1 MDQIRKLLASLSVTQ
16 RITIVVA
23 AILVGAGTMLFS
35 RWKTE
40 SDFRPLYTA
49 LASEDAGAVIQKLR
63 ESGTEYRLSSTG
75 DTVLVSSAKLAE
87 TRLGMAAAG
96 LPKTGR
102 IGFELFDKTTFGTTE
117 FVEQINYKRALEG
130 ELERSVMCLAEVEQA
145 RVHITFPK
153 DSVYVDSRQPAKAS
167 VLIRL
172 RTGARMAPQSVQAI
186 SQLVSSAV
194 EGLSPDS
201 VSVMDMRGGLLA
213 RGRRA
218 VSSDGE
224 YSGEMLDFQQQIEKS
239 LVAKVNA
246 TLEPLLGAE
255 RFRTSASVE
264 CDFSAGQ
271 LSEETFD
278 PNKSV
283 MLTSQTTE
291 DITGG
296 GTASDSAAGVPGT
309 ASALPNPA
317 PRVVSARAG
326 TTRKTENVTYQ
337 SSRML
342 RQTSIPKGTIKR
354 VSIAVLVDQ
363 NVTWQKEGTKT
374 VKVLVPPPPE
384 TIKIIRDVVTSAAGL
399 KTERDDLLTVESLPF
414 ESTLNSEPPTPSAS
428 TPARESDLNFW
439 QNMNRNRNYLLITA
453 GAVALL
459 LLGVRGLFVLVFRA
473 SRRKRRVEV
482 AEQQPTLEQ
491 ATAAGAKALGASPS
505 SVPQVYQAAQHTAL
519 PATGPGAGADN
530 SLVVQIRDSVRQNS
544 DLTVSV
550 VRNWLSRPEEGVSQQ

>member
-1 MDQIRKLLASLSVTQ
+1 MDQLKQLLASLSIRQ
-16 RITIVVA
+16 RIAIVVA
-23 AILVGAGTMLFS
+23 AALVGAGTMLFS
-35 RWKTE
+35 RWRTE
-40 SDFRPLYTA
+40 SDFRPLYTG
-49 LASEDAGAVIQKLR
+49 LANEDAGAVVQKLR
-63 ESGTEYRLSSTG
+63 ESGTPYRLSSSG

-87 TRLGMAAAG
+87 TRLEMAAAG

-130 ELERSVMCLAEVEQA
+130 ELERSVMCLAEVDQA
-145 RVHITFPK
+145 RVHITLPK

-167 VLIRL
+167 VLVRL
-172 RTGARMAPQSVQAI
+172 RTGANLAPQNVQAI
-186 SQLVSSAV
+186 SQLVASAV

-201 VSVMDMRGGLLA
+201 VSVMDMRGNLLA
-213 RGRRA
+213 RGRKTVA
-218 VSSDGE
+218 GEGE
-224 YSGEMLDFQQQIEKS
+224 YSGEMLEFQQQIEKS

-296 GTASDSAAGVPGT
+296 GSAPDSAPGVPGT

-317 PRVVSARAG
+317 PRVASARAG

-337 SSRML
+337 SSRVV
-342 RQTSIPKGTIKR
+342 RQTSIPKGAVKR

-363 NVTWQKEGTKT
+363 NVTWQKEGAKS
-374 VKVLVPPPPE
+374 VRVLVPPPPE

-414 ESTLNSEPPTPSAS
+414 ESTLNSEPPASLTSA
-428 TPARESDLNFW
+428 PVRERELDFW

-459 LLGVRGLFVLVFRA
+459 LLGVRGLFALVFRA
-473 SRRKRRVEV
+473 SRRKRRMELT
-482 AEQQPTLEQ
+482 EQQPALEE
-491 ATAAGAKALGASPS
+491 ASASGKALGASPP
-505 SVPQVYQAAQHTAL
+505 SVPQVYQAAQRTAL
-519 PATGPGAGADN
+519 SAASNGPSGDD
-530 SLVVQIRDSVRQNS
+530 SLVVQVRDSVRQNS

-550 VRNWLSRPEEGVSQQ
+550 VRNWLGRPEEGISRQ

>member
-1 MDQIRKLLASLSVTQ
+1 MF
-16 RITIVVA
+16 
-23 AILVGAGTMLFS
+23 FS
-35 RWKTE
+35 RWKKE
-40 SDFRPLYTA
+40 SDFRPLYTG

-63 ESGTEYRLSSTG
+63 ESATDYRLSPSG
-75 DTVLVSSAKLAE
+75 DVVLVSSAKLAE
-87 TRLGMAAAG
+87 TRLEMAAAG

-102 IGFELFDKTTFGTTE
+102 IGFELFDKTSFGATE

-130 ELERSVMCLAEVEQA
+130 ELERSVMCLAEVDQA
-145 RVHITFPK
+145 RIHITFPK
-153 DSVYVDSRQPAKAS
+153 DSVYLDSRQPAKAS
-167 VLIRL
+167 VMVRL
-172 RTGARMAPQSVQAI
+172 RTGAQLAPQNVQAI
-186 SQLVSSAV
+186 SHLVSSAV

-201 VSVMDMRGGLLA
+201 VSVMDMRGNLLA
-213 RGRRA
+213 RGRRTVA
-218 VSSDGE
+218 GDGE

-271 LSEETFD
+271 LSEETYD
-278 PNKSV
+278 PTKSV

-296 GTASDSAAGVPGT
+296 GAAQGSAAGVPGT

-337 SSRML
+337 SSRVV
-342 RQTSIPKGTIKR
+342 RQTSIPKGMVKR
-354 VSIAVLVDQ
+354 VSLAVLVDQ
-363 NVTWQKEGTKT
+363 SVTWQKEGAKT
-374 VKVLVPPPPE
+374 VRALAPPPPE

-399 KTERDDLLTVESLPF
+399 KPERGDLLTVESLPF
-414 ESTLNSEPPTPSAS
+414 ESTLNSEPPAPVTSP
-428 TPARESDLNFW
+428 PARERELDFW
-439 QNMNRNRNYLLITA
+439 QNLSRNRTYLLLTA
-453 GAVALL
+453 GAVSLL
-459 LLGVRGLFVLVFRA
+459 LLVVRGLFALVFRA
-473 SRRKRRVEV
+473 GRRKKRVEL
-482 AEQQPTLEQ
+482 AEEPPALEH
-491 ATAAGAKALGASPS
+491 APAGAKALGASPP
-505 SVPQVYQAAQHTAL
+505 SVPQVYQSAQRTAVQSRDS
-519 PATGPGAGADN
+519 GPGGDD

-550 VRNWLSRPEEGVSQQ
+550 VRNWLGRPEEGVSRQ